1 MCIIYPTSSSR
12 SEDKNTFFGHHPVL
26 SIKKIAKGIK
36 VGMIEFNIQGHF
48 SPKRRG
54 ALDYKKKYISYKTI
68 KFDC

>member
-1 MCIIYPTSSSR
+1 MCIIHPTSSAR

-54 ALDYKKKYISYKTI
+54 DLDYKKIYVL
-68 KFDC
+68 